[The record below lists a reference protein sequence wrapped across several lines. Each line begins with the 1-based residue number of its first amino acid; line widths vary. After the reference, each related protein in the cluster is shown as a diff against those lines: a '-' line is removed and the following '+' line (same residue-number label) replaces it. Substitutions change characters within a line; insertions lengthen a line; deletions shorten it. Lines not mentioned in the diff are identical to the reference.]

1 MKKLHEK
8 YITKN
13 KTSYRLDRQT
23 KKGRR
28 GGSFKTLKEAI
39 VARQYLISHDWE
51 YPEGREIYKYCDTY
65 YLFTY
70 VSRFK
75 IEFQSSNIDE
85 VHNFIKEN
93 KDTTYIQR
101 KENKYRIQKKKGK
114 NNEWYG
120 SYISLDEAI
129 TFRDKLI
136 AHDWN
141 KEYFEEL
148 YKTST
153 YIRNK
158 YIIKDKGKYAVV
170 RVYKHHQRWYGHY
183 NTLEEAR
190 KRRDYLES
198 INWNEPSTKYLW
210 EYNQNW
216 YVVKNMP
223 YKDKPR
229 RAFYYRTKNKTDA
242 ARFRDKCLKEGF
254 PEPLFVTDSLRFI
267 EHSLPELYLI
277 RRVNTFYGTTHN
289 LRDAMVL
296 RDLLEWNDWN
306 LKVGTYI
313 WHGEEYF
320 IDFGRKGSTFRI
332 CKC

>member
-1 MKKLHEK
+1 MNEK

-39 VARQYLISHDWE
+39 VARQYLIDHNWE
-51 YPEGREIYKYCDTY
+51 YPTGREIYKYDNTY

-75 IEFQSSNIDE
+75 IEFQSSNI
-85 VHNFIKEN
+85 
-93 KDTTYIQR
+93 
-101 KENKYRIQKKKGK
+101 
-114 NNEWYG
+114 
-120 SYISLDEAI
+120 
-129 TFRDKLI
+129 
-136 AHDWN
+136 
-141 KEYFEEL
+141 
-148 YKTST
+148 
-153 YIRNK
+153 
-158 YIIKDKGKYAVV
+158 
-170 RVYKHHQRWYGHY
+170 Y
-183 NTLEEAR
+183 NTIEEAR

-216 YVVKNMP
+216 YVVKNST
-223 YKDKPR
+223 YKDKPLR
-229 RAFYYRTKNKTDA
+229 IFYYRTKNKTEA
-242 ARFRDKCLKEGF
+242 TRFRDKCLQEGF

-320 IDFGRKGSTFRI
+320 IDFGRKGSTFQI

>member
-28 GGSFKTLKEAI
+28 GGSFKTLKDAI

-51 YPEGREIYKYCDTY
+51 YPEGRKIYKYNDTY
-65 YLFTY
+65 YLFKY
-70 VSRFK
+70 MNRFVL
-75 IEFQSSNIDE
+75 EFKSSNINEID
-85 VHNFIKEN
+85 NFIKEN
-93 KDTTYIQR
+93 KDTTFIQHR
-101 KENKYRIQKKKGK
+101 GNKYIIIKTKDDK
-114 NNEWYG
+114 NVWFG
-120 SYISLDEAI
+120 SYSSLDEAI
-129 TFRDKLI
+129 QFREKLI
-136 AHDWN
+136 KHNWDTN
-141 KEYFEEL
+141 YFKKI

-153 YIRNK
+153 TIQNK
-158 YIIKDKGKYAVV
+158 YIIKDRGKYAVV
-170 RVYKHHQRWYGHY
+170 RVYKHNRRGYGHY
-183 NTLEEAR
+183 DNLKEAR

-198 INWNEPSTKYLW
+198 INWNEPSTKYIW
-210 EYNQNW
+210 EYNNQW
-216 YVVKNMP
+216 YVVKNST
-223 YKDKPR
+223 YKDKPLR
-229 RAFYYRTKNKTDA
+229 MFYYRTKNKTEA
-242 ARFRDKCLKEGF
+242 TSFRDKCLKEGF

-277 RRVNTFYGTTHN
+277 RRGNTFYGTTHN
-289 LRDAMVL
+289 LHDAMVL
-296 RDLLEWNDWN
+296 RDLLEEHKWN

-320 IDFGRKGSTFRI
+320 IDFGRKGSTFHI